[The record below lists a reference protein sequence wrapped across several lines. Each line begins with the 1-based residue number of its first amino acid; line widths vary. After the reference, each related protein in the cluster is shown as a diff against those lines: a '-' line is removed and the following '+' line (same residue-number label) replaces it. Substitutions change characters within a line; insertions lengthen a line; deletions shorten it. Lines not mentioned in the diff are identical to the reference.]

1 MVLTR
6 RYAGLVQPFRF
17 GVTTSTPPRGSSP
30 GEAWAGLAR
39 RAEAL
44 GYGTLLI
51 PDHLGRQLAPIAAL
65 TAAAAATRTIR
76 VGPYVFANDYRHPLI
91 LAGEAATL
99 DVLSGGRLELG
110 LGAGWRVTDY
120 RWLGLPYDEPK
131 VRVSRLI
138 EATALLKR
146 LFAGGAVTHAGVH
159 YQLDGAQLFP
169 LPIQKPHPPIQIGGG
184 GPRMLRFAAREA
196 DIVGLLPQFDRAGR
210 PIVTQATEAA
220 TENKADLV
228 RFAAGDRWAALELN
242 VIVFDAGL
250 VGSGAG
256 PLTTVASAAK
266 AAAVGLIGTPYV
278 LYGTLGRLRDL
289 LLRRRD
295 RTGINYYA
303 LPARCMET
311 MAPLVESLSG
321 R

>member
-1 MVLTR
+1 M
-6 RYAGLVQPFRF
+6 
-17 GVTTSTPPRGSSP
+17 
-30 GEAWAGLAR
+30 
-39 RAEAL
+39 
-44 GYGTLLI
+44 

-65 TAAAAATRTIR
+65 TAAAAATMTLRI
-76 VGPYVFANDYRHPLI
+76 GPFVLANDYRHPLI
-91 LAGEAATL
+91 LAREMATL

-131 VRVSRLI
+131 VRVDRLI
-138 EATALLKR
+138 ESTTILKR
-146 LFAGGAVTHAGVH
+146 LFAGERVTHHGPH
-159 YQLDGAQLFP
+159 YTLDGARLHP
-169 LPIQKPHPPIQIGGG
+169 MPIQQPHPPIQVGGG

-196 DIVGLLPQFDRAGR
+196 DIVGLLPQFDKAGR
-210 PIVTQATEAA
+210 PMVAQATEAA
-220 TENKADLV
+220 TELKADLV
-228 RFAAGDRWAALELN
+228 RAAAGERWDRLELN
-242 VIVFDAGL
+242 VIIADAGL

-256 PLTTVASAAK
+256 PLASVATAAK
-266 AAAVGLIGTPYV
+266 ASVAGLIGTPYV

-303 LPARCMET
+303 LPARCMES
-311 MAPLVESLSG
+311 MAPLVAALAG

>member
-1 MVLTR
+1 
-6 RYAGLVQPFRF
+6 VQPFRF
-17 GVTTSTPPRGSSP
+17 GVTTSTPPPGSSP
-30 GEAWAGLAR
+30 GEAWAALAR

-65 TAAAAATRTIR
+65 AAAAAATTTLRI
-76 VGPYVFANDYRHPLI
+76 GPFVFANDFRHPLI

-99 DVLSGGRLELG
+99 DLLSGGRLELG

-131 VRVSRLI
+131 VRVDRLI

-146 LFAGGAVTHAGVH
+146 LFSGQRVTHTGNH
-159 YQLDGAQLFP
+159 YRLEDARLFP
-169 LPIQKPHPPIQIGGG
+169 LPVQQPYPPIQIGGG

-196 DIVGLLPQFDRAGR
+196 DIVGLLPQFDRHGR
-210 PIVTQATEAA
+210 PIVAQATEAA
-220 TENKADLV
+220 TEHKSDVV
-228 RFAAGDRWAALELN
+228 RLAAGERWDGLELN

-256 PLTTVASAAK
+256 PLASVASAAK

-278 LYGTLGRLRDL
+278 LYGSLGRVRDL

-303 LPARCMET
+303 LPARCMDA
-311 MAPLVESLSG
+311 MAPLVDALAG

>member
-1 MVLTR
+1 M
-6 RYAGLVQPFRF
+6 QPFRF
-17 GVTTSTPPRGSSP
+17 GITTSTPPRGLEP

-39 RAEAL
+39 RAEGL

-65 TAAAAATRTIR
+65 TAAAAATTTLRI
-76 VGPYVFANDYRHPLI
+76 GPFVFANDYRHPLI

-120 RWLGLPYDEPK
+120 RWLGLAYDEPK
-131 VRVSRLI
+131 VRVDRLI

-146 LFAGGAVTHAGVH
+146 LFTGEKVTHAGAH
-159 YQLDGAQLFP
+159 YQLQDARLFP
-169 LPIQKPHPPIQIGGG
+169 LPIQRPHPPIQIGGG

-196 DIVGLLPQFDRAGR
+196 DIVGLLPQFDPNGR
-210 PIVTQATEAA
+210 PIVAQATEAA
-220 TENKADLV
+220 TEHKSDLV
-228 RFAAGDRWAALELN
+228 RLAAGDRWDALELN

-256 PLTTVASAAK
+256 PLTSVATAAK

-278 LYGTLGRLRDL
+278 LYGSLGRVRDL

-303 LPARCMET
+303 LPARCMES
-311 MAPLVESLSG
+311 MAPLVSALAG

>member
-1 MVLTR
+1 M
-6 RYAGLVQPFRF
+6 QPFRF
-17 GVTTSTPPRGSSP
+17 GITTSTPPRGPGAP
-30 GEAWAGLAR
+30 GEAWAALAR

-65 TAAAAATRTIR
+65 TAAAAATTTLR
-76 VGPYVFANDYRHPLI
+76 VGPFVFANDFRHPLI

-120 RWLGLPYDEPK
+120 RWLGLAYDEPK
-131 VRVSRLI
+131 VRVDRLI
-138 EATALLKR
+138 EATAILKQ
-146 LFAGGAVTHAGVH
+146 LFSGERVTHDGDH
-159 YQLDGAQLFP
+159 YRLDGARLFP
-169 LPIQKPHPPIQIGGG
+169 LPVQRPHPPIQVGGG

-196 DIVGLLPQFDRAGR
+196 DIVGLLLQFDAAGR
-210 PIVTQATEAA
+210 PIVAQATEAA
-220 TENKADLV
+220 TERKADIV
-228 RFAAGDRWAALELN
+228 RDAAGPRWESLELN

-256 PLTTVASAAK
+256 PLASVATAAK
-266 AAAVGLIGTPYV
+266 AAAVGLVGTPYV
-278 LYGTLGRLRDL
+278 LYGSLGRVRDL

-303 LPARCMET
+303 LPARSMEA
-311 MAPLVESLSG
+311 MAPLVNALAG

>member
-1 MVLTR
+1 MK
-6 RYAGLVQPFRF
+6 PFRF
-17 GVTTSTPPRGSSP
+17 GITTSTPPRGSTP
-30 GEAWAGLAR
+30 GEAWVGLAR
-39 RAEAL
+39 RAESL

-65 TAAAAATRTIR
+65 TAAAAATTTLR
-76 VGPYVFANDYRHPLI
+76 VGPFVFANDYRHPLI

-99 DVLSGGRLELG
+99 DLLSGGRLELG

-120 RWLGLPYDEPK
+120 RWLGLAYDEPK
-131 VRVSRLI
+131 VRVDRLI
-138 EATALLKR
+138 EATGLLKR
-146 LFAGGAVTHAGVH
+146 LFAGESVTHLGEH
-159 YQLDGAQLFP
+159 YRLDAARLFP
-169 LPIQKPHPPIQIGGG
+169 LPVQRPHPPIQIGGG
-184 GPRMLRFAAREA
+184 GRRMLRFAAREA
-196 DIVGLLPQFDRAGR
+196 DIVGLLPQFDKAGR
-210 PIVTQATEAA
+210 PMVAQATEAA
-220 TENKADLV
+220 TEAKSDLV
-228 RFAAGDRWAALELN
+228 RFAAGDRWDALELN

-256 PLTTVASAAK
+256 PLASVASAAK

-278 LYGTLGRLRDL
+278 LYGSLGRLRDL

-303 LPARCMET
+303 LPARCIDA
-311 MAPLVESLSG
+311 MAPLVGALAG

>member
-1 MVLTR
+1 M
-6 RYAGLVQPFRF
+6 QPLRF
-17 GVTTSTPPRGSSP
+17 GITTSTPPRGSSP
-30 GEAWAGLAR
+30 GEAWAALAR
-39 RAEAL
+39 RAEGL

-65 TAAAAATRTIR
+65 AAAAAATRTLR
-76 VGPYVFANDYRHPLI
+76 VGPFVLANDFRHPLI

-120 RWLGLPYDEPK
+120 RWLGLPYDQPK
-131 VRVSRLI
+131 VRVDRLI

-146 LFAGGAVTHAGVH
+146 LFSGERVSHAGTH
-159 YQLDGAQLFP
+159 YRLRDARLFP
-169 LPIQKPHPPIQIGGG
+169 LPVQRPHPPIQIGGG
-184 GPRMLRFAAREA
+184 GRRMLRFAAQEA
-196 DIVGLLPQFDRAGR
+196 DIVGLLPQFDPNGR
-210 PIVTQATEAA
+210 PIVGQATEAA
-220 TENKADLV
+220 TERKADLV
-228 RFAAGDRWAALELN
+228 RFAAGDRWDALELN

-256 PLTTVASAAK
+256 PLASVATAAK

-278 LYGTLGRLRDL
+278 LYGSLGRVRDL

-303 LPARCMET
+303 LPARCMDE
-311 MAPLVESLSG
+311 MAPLVEALAG

>member
-1 MVLTR
+1 
-6 RYAGLVQPFRF
+6 VQPFRF
-17 GVTTSTPPRGSSP
+17 GVTTGTPPRGSSP

-44 GYGTLLI
+44 GYTTLLI

-65 TAAAAATRTIR
+65 TAAAAATSTIR
-76 VGPYVFANDYRHPLI
+76 VGPFVFANDYRHPLI

-120 RWLGLPYDEPK
+120 RWLGLPYDEPR
-131 VRVSRLI
+131 VRVDRLI

-146 LFAGGAVTHAGVH
+146 LFAGGPVTHAGEH

-169 LPIQKPHPPIQIGGG
+169 LPVQRPHPPIQIGGG

-228 RFAAGDRWAALELN
+228 RFAADDRWDALELN

>member
-1 MVLTR
+1 M
-6 RYAGLVQPFRF
+6 QPFRF
-17 GVTTSTPPRGSSP
+17 GITTSTPPRGPSP

-65 TAAAAATRTIR
+65 TAAAAVTSTIR

-131 VRVSRLI
+131 VRVDRLI

-146 LFAGGAVTHAGVH
+146 LFAGGPVTHAGTH

-169 LPIQKPHPPIQIGGG
+169 LPLQRPHPPIQIGGG

-196 DIVGLLPQFDRAGR
+196 DIVGLLPQFDRSGR
-210 PIVTQATEAA
+210 PIVAQATELA
-220 TENKADLV
+220 TEHKADLV
-228 RFAAGDRWAALELN
+228 QLAAGDRWESLELN

-256 PLTTVASAAK
+256 PLTSVASAAK

-311 MAPLVESLSG
+311 MAPLVESLAG

>member
-1 MVLTR
+1 M
-6 RYAGLVQPFRF
+6 QPFRF
-17 GVTTSTPPRGSSP
+17 AILASSAARGPGTP
-30 GEAWAGLAR
+30 GEAWTALAR
-39 RAEAL
+39 RAESL

-65 TAAAAATRTIR
+65 ASAAAATATLR
-76 VGPYVFANDYRHPLI
+76 VGPFVFANDFRHPFM

-120 RWLGLPYDEPK
+120 RMLGLPYDEPK
-131 VRVSRLI
+131 VRVDRLI

-146 LFAGGAVTHAGVH
+146 LFAGERVDHVGTHYRLERARLH
-159 YQLDGAQLFP
+159 P
-169 LPIQKPHPPIQIGGG
+169 LPVQRPHPPIQIGGG

-196 DIVGLLPQFDRAGR
+196 DIVGLLPQFDRLGR

-220 TENKADLV
+220 TERKAAIV
-228 RFAAGDRWAALELN
+228 RQAAGERWDRLEIN

-250 VGSGAG
+250 TGSGAG
-256 PLTTVASAAK
+256 PLASIASAAK
-266 AAAVGLIGTPYV
+266 AAAVGLVGTPYV
-278 LYGTLGRLRDL
+278 LYGTLPRVRDL
-289 LLRRRD
+289 LWRRRD

-303 LPARCMET
+303 LPARCMT
-311 MAPLVESLSG
+311 AMAPLVEAMSG

>member
-1 MVLTR
+1 M
-6 RYAGLVQPFRF
+6 QPFRF
-17 GVTTSTPPRGSSP
+17 GITASTPPAGDRP
-30 GEAWAGLAR
+30 GQAWAALAR
-39 RAEAL
+39 RAESL
-44 GYGTLLI
+44 GYSTLLM

-65 TAAAAATRTIR
+65 TAAAVATTSLRI
-76 VGPYVFANDYRHPLI
+76 GPFVFANDYRHPLI

-120 RWLGLPYDEPK
+120 RWLGLPYDEPR
-131 VRVSRLI
+131 VRVDRLI

-146 LFAGGAVTHAGVH
+146 LFAGERVTQEGAH
-159 YQLDGAQLFP
+159 YRLTDARLFP
-169 LPIQKPHPPIQIGGG
+169 LPVQRPHPPIQVGGG

-196 DIVGLLPQFDRAGR
+196 DIVGLLPQFDRSGR
-210 PIVTQATEAA
+210 PIVVQATEAA
-220 TENKADLV
+220 TERKADLV
-228 RFAAGDRWAALELN
+228 REAAGHRWDGLEMN

-256 PLTTVASAAK
+256 PLASVASATK
-266 AAAVGLIGTPYV
+266 AAAIGLIGTPYV
-278 LYGTLGRLRDL
+278 LYGSLGRLRDL
-289 LLRRRD
+289 LLKRRD

-303 LPARCMET
+303 LPARTMET
-311 MAPLVESLSG
+311 MAPLVEALSG